1 MRRSGSVQRLE
12 LEMHTSIIYMRWQ
25 GSGSSFII
33 ISLLKNK
40 LGCVILFTLK

>member
-33 ISLLKNK
+33 SLLKYK